1 MHLEYKKWS
10 YLLLCLY
17 RYFISQLFEIRKQK
31 QNTSILE
38 TLIG

>member
-1 MHLEYKKWS
+1 MFVIVEDN
-10 YLLLCLY
+10 YLLTYLPLPLCI
-17 RYFISQLFEIRKQK
+17 FQLFEIRKQK